1 MDARLRS
8 SRLVRFVVSIATIFL
23 LAIAPMVSAQ
33 DSTPAGAASIMSK
46 DAAGQT
52 ITAWGWDT
60 PEFNKPILDYI
71 QEAAGVTVNDVTYT
85 SSDVLTNVT
94 TAMAA
99 GGVGMP
105 DVFKHELND
114 IPALVDMGAI
124 MDITDLVAPYKDLL
138 PQVAWDMVTY
148 QGRIWGV
155 PANSPAGGVFWRY
168 STLEK
173 YGIDPTTVET
183 WDDFIA
189 IGQKIKDASGGT
201 VSLFQVPA
209 TGLPTEIIWAIQQ
222 GYRAEVIGADDTVKI
237 GPDSTEWQ
245 QTLAL
250 WRKVREAGVGAEMD
264 AWTQPWYT
272 AIQDGSIAA
281 FPIGTWFVETI
292 KQQAPDSLGEWYYTP
307 FPANEPGGS
316 RYPDFGSATCFVSA
330 TTEHPEAAM
339 EWVKAWTLDPHGSLD
354 IGLKELG
361 ISVISDAALTD
372 PFVTAP
378 HEYFA
383 KNQAYWYDATESFA
397 KIPYVPP
404 TTVHSAEATDI
415 FNRHLEQWW
424 LGNETD
430 EQFLQNT
437 ADELR
442 SSLGIQ

>member
-1 MDARLRS
+1 MDAKKISGRLL
-8 SRLVRFVVSIATIFL
+8 RLMLPVFALTL
-23 LAIAPMVSAQ
+23 LVLVPMTAAQ
-33 DSTPAGAASIMSK
+33 DAAPSIMTRN
-46 DAAGQT
+46 AEGQT

-71 QEAAGVTVNDVTYT
+71 QEAAGVTVTDVTYT
-85 SSDVLTNVT
+85 NAGVMDNVKV
-94 TAMAA
+94 AVAA
-99 GGVGMP
+99 GTGMP
-105 DVFKHELND
+105 DVFKRGSPD

-138 PQVAWDMVTY
+138 PDVAWEMVTY
-148 QGRIWGV
+148 DGRIWGV

-168 STLEK
+168 NVAQQ
-173 YGIDPTTVET
+173 YGVDPDQVKT

-189 IGQKIKDASGGT
+189 AGQKIAEASGGT
-201 VSLFQVPA
+201 AKIFQVPA

-222 GYRAEVIGADDTVKI
+222 GYKAEVIGADDTVKI

-250 WRKVREAGVGAEMD
+250 WRKVREANVGAEMD

-272 AIQDGSIAA
+272 AIQDGSVVA

-292 KQQAPDSLGEWYYTP
+292 KQQAPDTQGEWYFTP
-307 FPANEPGGS
+307 FPANEADGS
-316 RYPDFGSATCFVSA
+316 RYPDFGSATTFISA

-339 EWVKAWTLDPHGSLD
+339 EWVKAWTMDPHGALD

-361 ISVISDAALTD
+361 ISVVSEAALTD
-372 PFVTAP
+372 SFVTAP

-383 KNQAYWYDATESFA
+383 KDQAYWKDATEAFFN
-397 KIPYVPP
+397 IPYVPP
-404 TTVHSAEATDI
+404 TTIHSAEAGDI

-430 EQFLQNT
+430 EQFLQGT